1 MSLRGEVFLSISA
14 TPPEAAWKT
23 NPPISRFDNVEA
35 LLKLLVPI
43 QHHPPTL

>member
-1 MSLRGEVFLSISA
+1 MSLRGSFPINIGYA
-14 TPPEAAWKT
+14 TGSSENK
-23 NPPISRFDNVEA
+23 PPISRFDNVEA